1 MPSLDTLLVFSLTTY
16 LLVATPGPALIY
28 IIGRTLNSGRSAG
41 IASMIG
47 AQAGEVVYL
56 VGAALGVSTLIA
68 SSPTLLEVFRYAGA
82 AYLIFL
88 GVRQILR
95 RNEATEAPRPP
106 SVRGLAAQGF
116 VLQILNPKLIVFF
129 VAYFPLFLD
138 PSEPFAP
145 QMLVL
150 GVVYMAIAIASDLI
164 YVLGASVV
172 AKRFLASPRAV
183 RRTTVGTGV
192 VYIGL
197 GLAAAVAG
205 NVAGGQERT

>member
-1 MPSLDTLLVFSLTTY
+1 VPSIETLLVFSLTTY

-28 IIGRTLNSGRSAG
+28 IVGRTLSGGRSAG
-41 IASMIG
+41 IASMLG

-56 VGAALGVSTLIA
+56 LGAALGVSTLIA
-68 SSPTLLEVFRYAGA
+68 SSADLLEVLRYAGA

-95 RNEATEAPRPP
+95 RAEAAEPLPLP
-106 SVRGLAAQGF
+106 SGRGLAAQGF

-138 PSEPFAP
+138 PSESFVT

-150 GVVYMAIAIASDLI
+150 SVLYMAIAVASDLL
-164 YVLGASVV
+164 YVFGAAAV
-172 AKRFLASPRAV
+172 AKRFLASPRAM
-183 RRTTVGTGV
+183 RRTSVGTGM

-197 GLAAAVAG
+197 GLAAVAAG
-205 NVAGGQERT
+205 NVAGGNDRA